1 MAHLRGLLQS
11 GLMLAALFIGTVAA
25 FGQSSSL
32 SGTVLDPQG
41 NSVAGATI
49 TATNVATGAARSA
62 TSSKEGAYQ
71 IAQLAPG
78 TYRVRAEAQGFAG
91 IVLEDVPVL
100 VSTPVTL
107 NIAFKQV
114 GAVSD
119 TVTVQ
124 GGESIIN
131 TSDASVGNTFNERQI
146 RQLPLEGRNVV
157 GLLAA
162 QPGVVFI
169 GNTDAEG
176 NTTDMRNGSVN
187 GGKSDQAN
195 VTLDGVDVNDQQNGF
210 AFRSVLRVTLDA
222 VQEFRVTTT
231 NPNSD
236 QGRSSGAQVSLITK
250 GGSNQFHGSAYEF
263 HRNTITSANDWF
275 NNAAGSF
282 GPNDPAVIAGTAK
295 VGDDRVPRQ
304 KLIRNVFGGTFG
316 GPVIK
321 DRLFFF
327 LNYEGRRDRREDS
340 VARVVPSADLRNG
353 IIKYNNNRGGVTSL
367 TPDQVKA
374 LDPAGIGVNQASLA
388 VFKRYPLPN
397 DTTVGDGLNT
407 FGYRFKAP
415 IKLDWNTYI
424 ARFDYNLTE
433 RHLLFARGNLQNDSD
448 TTLPQFSGQQPAF
461 TNLNN
466 SKGLAVGY
474 TAQLTNTLTNVF
486 RYGYTRQGLEASG
499 AASGVYVTFRTI
511 APIEGFSGFT
521 AARSNGR
528 IIPVHNYI
536 DDLTWVKGSHSA
548 AFGTNLRFIR
558 NARFSFAQSF
568 PSASTNASWLLG
580 TGRDLRPTDI
590 GGGAVAFS
598 DSMMALLGIVSQGN
612 AVFNFDRTGKVL
624 GFGEAVRRK
633 FGADEYEF
641 YGQDSWRVRQNLTLN
656 FGLRYGLYSPPF
668 ETNGNQVAPNIRL
681 GDWFNQRGVNGALG
695 VPSNAAPPVS
705 FDLSGPVNGGR
716 GFYDWDKNNFAPRFA
731 FAYSPKFES
740 SWLKALFGGSGQ
752 SVIRSGFSLAYD
764 RIGGGL
770 AVTFDQ
776 AGSFGLSTA
785 LTNPSSSLN
794 PRTAPRFTGF
804 NSIPAGILPT
814 LPAGSNVFPK
824 KFPGAGESGSFAI
837 TFGLDD
843 NIRTPYS
850 MSANFS
856 IQRELPK
863 NMSIELAY
871 VGRFGRKLLIQDD
884 LAQPVNLLDT
894 VSNTFYYDAAKQ
906 LIGLSGRSIASIPR
920 IGFFEN
926 IFGRTLAGATA
937 KDIDDIYGDFF
948 DFNPGIA
955 ANTVLTPTQ
964 IAYYLYT
971 QEYAPDYTSA
981 LFDLDRGFG
990 SKFGKNAFF
999 NDQFSALAAWRS
1011 IAPSSYNGFQTI
1023 FRKRFSQG
1031 LQFDFNYTV
1040 AKSFDWSSGAERS
1053 GSFGGGFI
1061 VNAWQPGQRKSISDF
1076 DVTHSINANSIYQL
1090 PFGKG
1095 RYFGNN
1101 VNNVADAFIGGWQ
1114 LTNIFRWT
1122 SGLPVGVGNG
1132 RFWPTNWNIT
1142 GFASRTGALPN
1153 QKTTKNA
1160 PAAATGGTPGPNI
1173 FSDPASALKSYDN
1186 TLVGESGE
1194 RNGLRGDG
1202 FFGIDIG
1209 LGKTWKLPVEGH
1221 ALQFRWETFNLTN
1234 SIRFDVNSL
1243 TLDLG
1248 SGRGNFGK
1256 YSAALTN
1263 PRVMQFALRYEF

>member
-1 MAHLRGLLQS
+1 MTRIRGLLQS
-11 GLMLAALFIGTVAA
+11 GLMVAVLLISAISA

-32 SGTVLDPQG
+32 SGTILDPQG
-41 NSVAGATI
+41 SAVTGATI
-49 TATNVATGAARSA
+49 TATNVATSAARVT
-62 TSSKEGAYQ
+62 TSSKDGAYQ
-71 IAQLAPG
+71 IPQLAPG
-78 TYRVRAEAQGFAG
+78 TYRVRAEAQGFSG
-91 IVLEDVPVL
+91 VVLEDVQVL

-107 NIAFKQV
+107 NITFKQV

-131 TSDASVGNTFNERQI
+131 TSDATVGNTFNERQI

-169 GNTDAEG
+169 GNTEADG

-210 AFRSVLRVTLDA
+210 AFFSVLRVTLDA

-250 GGSNQFHGSAYEF
+250 SGSNQYHASAYEF

-275 NNAAGSF
+275 NNAAG
-282 GPNDPAVIAGTAK
+282 
-295 VGDDRVPRQ
+295 VPRQ
-304 KLIRNVFGGTFG
+304 KLIRNVFGGSLG
-316 GPVIK
+316 GPVVK

-340 VARVVPSADLRNG
+340 IARIVPSADLRNG
-353 IIKYNNNRGGVTSL
+353 IIKYNNNSGGVTAL

-388 VFKRYPLPN
+388 IFKRYPLPN
-397 DTTVGDGLNT
+397 DFTVGDGLNT
-407 FGYRFKAP
+407 FGFRFKAP

-424 ARFDYNLTE
+424 ARFDYHLTE
-433 RHLLFARGNLQNDSD
+433 SGRHMLFLRGNLQNDSD
-448 TTLPQFSGQQPAF
+448 TSLSQFPGQQPRF

-466 SKGLAVGY
+466 SKGLGAGY
-474 TAQLTNTLTNVF
+474 TAQITSMLTNVL
-486 RYGYTRQGLEASG
+486 RYGYTRQGIEAAG
-499 AASGVYVTFRTI
+499 ASSGVYVTFRNFD
-511 APIEGFSGFT
+511 PIET
-521 AARSNGR
+521 NNARSNGR
-528 IIPVHNYI
+528 IVPVHNFI

-548 AFGTNLRFIR
+548 GFGTNIRFIR
-558 NARFSFAQSF
+558 NARFSLAQSF
-568 PSASTNASWLLG
+568 PSASANASWLLG
-580 TGRDLRPTDI
+580 TGRDLRPADI

-598 DSMMALLGIVSQGN
+598 DAMMGLLGIVSQGN
-612 AVFNFDRTGKVL
+612 AVYNFDRTGKVL
-624 GFGEAVRRK
+624 GVGEPVNRR

-641 YGQDSWRVRQNLTLN
+641 YGQDSWRVRQNLTVI

-668 ETNGNQVAPNIRL
+668 ETEGNQVAPNIRL
-681 GDWFNQRGVNGALG
+681 GDWFNQRGVNGSKG
-695 VPSNAAPPVS
+695 IPSNAAPAVS

-740 SWLKALFGGSGQ
+740 GWLKALFGGAGRSA
-752 SVIRSGFSLAYD
+752 IRGGFSLAYD

-794 PRTAPRFTGF
+794 PKTAPRFTGF

-814 LPAGSNVFPK
+814 LPAGSNTFPK
-824 KFPGAGESGSFAI
+824 KFPGAGQSGSFAI

-863 NMSIELAY
+863 SMSIELTY

-884 LAQPVNLLDT
+884 LAQPVNLFDPA
-894 VSNTFYYDAAKQ
+894 SNTSYYNAAKA
-906 LIGLSGRSIASIPR
+906 LILQSGKSIASIGK
-920 IGFFEN
+920 IGFWEN
-926 IFGRTLAGATA
+926 IFGATLNGTTA
-937 KDIDDIYGDFF
+937 QDIDDSYGDFF
-948 DFNPGIA
+948 DLNPGIA
-955 ANTVLTPTQ
+955 PNTVLTPTQ

-1011 IAPSSYNGFQTI
+1011 IAPSSYNGFQAL

-1031 LQFDFNYTV
+1031 LQFDFNYTLS
-1040 AKSFDWSSGAERS
+1040 KSFDWSSGAERS

-1076 DVTHSINANSIYQL
+1076 DVAHSINANSIYEL

-1095 RYFGNN
+1095 KYFGNG
-1101 VNNVADAFIGGWQ
+1101 VNKITDGFIGGWQ
-1114 LTNIFRWT
+1114 LTSIFRWT

-1142 GFASRTGALPN
+1142 GFASRTGALPK
-1153 QKTTKNA
+1153 QVTTKNA
-1160 PAAATGGTPGPNI
+1160 PAAASGGTPGPNI
-1173 FSDPASALKSYDN
+1173 FPDPATALKSYSN

-1202 FFGIDIG
+1202 FFGIDLG
-1209 LGKTWKLPVEGH
+1209 LGKTWKLPIEGH
-1221 ALQFRWETFNLTN
+1221 RLQFRWETFNLTN

-1248 SGRGNFGK
+1248 AGRANFGK
-1256 YSAALTN
+1256 YSEALTN

>member
-1 MAHLRGLLQS
+1 MAHLRRLLQS
-11 GLMLAALFIGTVAA
+11 GLMFAVLLICATAA

-32 SGTVLDPQG
+32 SGTVLDLQG
-41 NSVAGATI
+41 NAVAGVTI
-49 TATNVATGAARSA
+49 TATNVATGAARITA
-62 TSSKEGAYQ
+62 SSKEGAYQ
-71 IAQLAPG
+71 IPQLAPG
-78 TYRVRAEAQGFAG
+78 TYRVRAEAQGFSSV
-91 IVLEDVPVL
+91 VLEDVQVL

-107 NIAFKQV
+107 NITFKQV

-124 GGESIIN
+124 GGESILN
-131 TSDASVGNTFNERQI
+131 TSDATIGNTFNERQI

-169 GNTDAEG
+169 GNTDADG

-210 AFRSVLRVTLDA
+210 AFFSVLRVTLDA

-231 NPNSD
+231 SPNSD

-250 GGSNQFHGSAYEF
+250 SGSNQFHASAYEF

-275 NNAAGSF
+275 NNAAG
-282 GPNDPAVIAGTAK
+282 
-295 VGDDRVPRQ
+295 VPRQ
-304 KLIRNVFGGTFG
+304 KLIRNVFGGALG
-316 GPVIK
+316 GPVVK

-340 VARVVPSADLRNG
+340 IARIVPSADLRNG
-353 IIKYNNNRGGVTSL
+353 MIKYNNTSGGVTTL

-388 VFKRYPLPN
+388 IFKRYPLPN
-397 DTTVGDGLNT
+397 DSTVGDGLNT

-424 ARFDYNLTE
+424 ARLDYHLTE
-433 RHLLFARGNLQNDSD
+433 SGRHMLFLRGNLQNDSD
-448 TTLPQFSGQQPAF
+448 TSLPQFPEQQPRF

-466 SKGLAVGY
+466 SKGLGAGY
-474 TAQLTNTLTNVF
+474 TAQITSMLTNVL
-486 RYGYTRQGLEASG
+486 RYGYTRQGIEAAG
-499 AASGVYVTFRTI
+499 ASSGVYVTFRTFD
-511 APIEGFSGFT
+511 PIET
-521 AARSNGR
+521 TNARSNGR
-528 IIPVHNYI
+528 IVPVHNFI
-536 DDLTWVKGSHSA
+536 DDLTWVKGSHSTG
-548 AFGTNLRFIR
+548 FGTNVRFIR
-558 NARFSFAQSF
+558 NARFSLAQSF
-568 PSASTNASWLLG
+568 PSATANASWLLG
-580 TGRDLRPTDI
+580 TGRDLRPANI

-598 DSMMALLGIVSQGN
+598 DAMMALLGIVSQGN
-612 AVFNFDRTGKVL
+612 AVYNFDGSGKVL
-624 GFGEAVRRK
+624 GVGEPVNRR

-740 SWLKALFGGSGQ
+740 GWLKALFGGAGRSA
-752 SVIRSGFSLAYD
+752 IRGGFSLAYD

-794 PRTAPRFTGF
+794 PKTAPRFTGF

-814 LPAGSNVFPK
+814 LPAGSNSFPK

-884 LAQPVNLLDT
+884 LAQPVNLFDPA
-894 VSNTFYYDAAKQ
+894 SKTFYYDAAKA
-906 LIGLSGRSIASIPR
+906 LILQSGKSIAGIGK
-920 IGFFEN
+920 IGFWEN
-926 IFGRTLAGATA
+926 IFGATLNGTTA
-937 KDIDDIYGDFF
+937 QDIDDSYGDFF

-955 ANTVLTPTQ
+955 PGTVLTPTQ

-971 QEYAPDYTSA
+971 QEYAPDFTSA

-1011 IAPSSYNGFQTI
+1011 IAPSSYNGFQAM

-1031 LQFDFNYTV
+1031 LQFDFNYTLS
-1040 AKSFDWSSGAERS
+1040 KSFDWSSGAERS

-1076 DVTHSINANSIYQL
+1076 DVAHSINANSIYEL

-1095 RYFGNN
+1095 KYFGNG
-1101 VNNVADAFIGGWQ
+1101 VNNITDGFIGGWQ
-1114 LTNIFRWT
+1114 LTSIFRWT

-1153 QKTTKNA
+1153 QETTKNA
-1160 PAAATGGTPGPNI
+1160 PAAASGGTPGPNI
-1173 FSDPASALKSYDN
+1173 FSDPATALKSYSN

-1209 LGKTWKLPVEGH
+1209 LGKTWKLPIEGH
-1221 ALQFRWETFNLTN
+1221 RIQFRWETFNLTN

-1248 SGRGNFGK
+1248 SGRANFGK
-1256 YSAALTN
+1256 YSEALSN

>member
-1 MAHLRGLLQS
+1 MVHIRGLLQS
-11 GLMLAALFIGTVAA
+11 GLTLAALFIGAATA

-41 NSVAGATI
+41 NAVAGATI
-49 TATNVATGAARSA
+49 TATNVATGAARA
-62 TSSKEGAYQ
+62 TTSSKDGAYQ
-71 IAQLAPG
+71 IPQLAPG
-78 TYRVRAEAQGFAG
+78 AYRVRAEAPGFSG
-91 IVLEDVPVL
+91 ITLEDVQVL
-100 VSTPVTL
+100 VSTSVTL
-107 NIAFKQV
+107 NITFKQV

-131 TSDASVGNTFNERQI
+131 TSDASIGNTFNERQI

-169 GNTDAEG
+169 GNTDADG

-210 AFRSVLRVTLDA
+210 AFTSVLRVTLDS

-250 GGSNQFHGSAYEF
+250 SGSNQYHGSAYEF

-275 NNAAGSF
+275 NNASG
-282 GPNDPAVIAGTAK
+282 
-295 VGDDRVPRQ
+295 VPRQ
-304 KLIRNVFGGTFG
+304 KLLRNVFGGALG
-316 GPVIK
+316 GPVVK

-340 VARVVPSADLRNG
+340 IARVVPSADLRSG
-353 IIKYNNNRGGVTSL
+353 IIKYSNNKGGITTLS
-367 TPDQVKA
+367 PAQVKA
-374 LDPAGIGVNQASLA
+374 LDPAGIGADPASLA
-388 VFKRYPLPN
+388 LFNRYPLPN
-397 DTTVGDGLNT
+397 DNTVGDGLN
-407 FGYRFKAP
+407 FVGYRFKAP

-424 ARFDYNLTE
+424 ARFDYNLTGSG
-433 RHLLFARGNLQNDSD
+433 RHLLFLRGNLQNDSD
-448 TTLPQFSGQQPAF
+448 TTLPTFPGQQPAF

-466 SKGLAVGY
+466 SKGLAAGY
-474 TAQLTNTLTNVF
+474 TTQITNTLVNAF
-486 RYGYTRQGLEASG
+486 RYGYTRQGIEQAGSATG
-499 AASGVYVTFRTI
+499 NYVTFRNLS
-511 APIEGFSGFT
+511 PIEGFSGT
-521 AARSNGR
+521 AGIEAPARSNGR
-528 IIPVHNYI
+528 IVPVNNFI

-548 AFGTNLRFIR
+548 AFGTNIRFIR
-558 NARFSFAQSF
+558 NSRFSLQRSF

-580 TGRDLRPTDI
+580 TGADLRPADI

-612 AVFNFDRTGKVL
+612 AVYNFDRTGTVL
-624 GFGEAVRRK
+624 GVGEPVERR

-641 YGQDSWRVRQNLTLN
+641 YGQDSWRVRQNLTLTL
-656 FGLRYGLYSPPF
+656 GLRYGLYSPPF

-681 GDWFNQRGVNGALG
+681 GDWFNQRGVNASLG

-705 FDLSGPVNGGR
+705 FDLSGPANGGR

-740 SWLKALFGGSGQ
+740 GLLKALFGGAG
-752 SVIRSGFSLAYD
+752 RSAVRGGFSLAYD
-764 RIGGGL
+764 RIGAGL

-776 AGSFGLSTA
+776 NGSFGLSSA
-785 LTNPSSSLN
+785 LTNPSSSLTSV
-794 PRTAPRFTGF
+794 TAPRFTGF
-804 NSIPAGILPT
+804 NSIPAGILPA
-814 LPAGSNVFPK
+814 LPAGSSTFPK
-824 KFPGAGESGSFAI
+824 KFPGGDDDGSFAI
-837 TFGLDD
+837 TFGMDD

-871 VGRFGRKLLIQDD
+871 VGHFGRKLLIQDD
-884 LAQPVNLLDT
+884 LAQPVNLLDPASKT
-894 VSNTFYYDAAKQ
+894 SYYDAAKQ
-906 LIGLSGRSIASIPR
+906 LIAMGGRNLTTIPN
-920 IGFFEN
+920 IGFWEN
-926 IFGRTLAGATA
+926 IFGSSLAGITA
-937 KDIDDIYGDFF
+937 QDLDGLYFSGPRKGTLFKN
-948 DFNPGIA
+948 NPGLA
-955 ANTVLTPTQ
+955 PGAVLSPTQ
-964 IAYYLYT
+964 IAYFLYS
-971 QEYAPDYTSA
+971 QFYAPDYTSA

-990 SKFGKNAFF
+990 SKFGLNAFF

-1011 IAPSSYNGFQTI
+1011 VAPSSYNGFQAI

-1031 LQFDFNYTV
+1031 LQFDFNYSL

-1053 GSFGGGFI
+1053 ASFGGGFI

-1076 DVTHSINANSIYQL
+1076 DVTHSINVNSIYEL

-1095 RYFGNN
+1095 KYFGNSAN
-1101 VNNVADAFIGGWQ
+1101 KVADGFIGGWQ
-1114 LTNIFRWT
+1114 LTGIFRWT
-1122 SGLPVGVGNG
+1122 SGLPTGVGNG

-1142 GFASRTGALPN
+1142 GFASRTGALPE
-1153 QKTTKNA
+1153 QETTKNA
-1160 PAAATGGTPGPNI
+1160 PAAGAGGTPGPNI
-1173 FSDPASALKSYDN
+1173 FADPATALKSYAN
-1186 TLVGESGE
+1186 TLVGETGE

-1202 FFGIDIG
+1202 FFGIDVG
-1209 LGKTWKLPVEGH
+1209 LGKTWKLPIEGH
-1221 ALQFRWETFNLTN
+1221 KLQFRWETFNLTN
-1234 SIRFDVNSL
+1234 TVRFDVNSL

-1248 SGRGNFGK
+1248 AGRANFGK
-1256 YSAALTN
+1256 YSETLTN

>member
-1 MAHLRGLLQS
+1 MTRIRGLLQS
-11 GLMLAALFIGTVAA
+11 GLMVAVLLISAISA

-32 SGTVLDPQG
+32 SGTILDPQG
-41 NSVAGATI
+41 SAVTGATI
-49 TATNVATGAARSA
+49 TATNVATGAARVT
-62 TSSKEGAYQ
+62 TSSKDGAYQ
-71 IAQLAPG
+71 IPQLAPG
-78 TYRVRAEAQGFAG
+78 TYRVRAEAQGFSG
-91 IVLEDVPVL
+91 VVLEDVQVL

-107 NIAFKQV
+107 NITFKQV

-131 TSDASVGNTFNERQI
+131 TSDATVGNTFNERQI

-169 GNTDAEG
+169 GNTEADG

-210 AFRSVLRVTLDA
+210 AFFSVLRVTLDA

-250 GGSNQFHGSAYEF
+250 SGSNQYHASAYEF

-275 NNAAGSF
+275 NNAAG
-282 GPNDPAVIAGTAK
+282 
-295 VGDDRVPRQ
+295 VPRQ
-304 KLIRNVFGGTFG
+304 KLIRNIFGGSLG
-316 GPVIK
+316 GPVVK

-340 VARVVPSADLRNG
+340 IARIVPSADLRNG
-353 IIKYNNNRGGVTSL
+353 IIKYNNNSGGVTAL

-374 LDPAGIGVNQASLA
+374 LDPAAIGVNQASLA
-388 VFKRYPLPN
+388 IFKRYPLPN
-397 DTTVGDGLNT
+397 DFTVGDGLNT
-407 FGYRFKAP
+407 FGFRFKAP

-424 ARFDYNLTE
+424 ARFDYHLTE
-433 RHLLFARGNLQNDSD
+433 SGRHMLFLRGNLQNDSD
-448 TTLPQFSGQQPAF
+448 TSLSQFPGQQPRF

-466 SKGLAVGY
+466 SKGLGAGY
-474 TAQLTNTLTNVF
+474 TAQITSMLTNVL
-486 RYGYTRQGLEASG
+486 RYGYTRQGIEAAG
-499 AASGVYVTFRTI
+499 ASSGVYVTFRSFD
-511 APIEGFSGFT
+511 PIET
-521 AARSNGR
+521 TNARSNGR
-528 IIPVHNYI
+528 IVPVHNFI

-548 AFGTNLRFIR
+548 GFGTNIRFIR
-558 NARFSFAQSF
+558 NERFNLAQSF
-568 PSASTNASWLLG
+568 PSASANASWLLG
-580 TGRDLRPTDI
+580 TGRDLRPADI

-598 DSMMALLGIVSQGN
+598 DAMMGLLGIVSQGN
-612 AVFNFDRTGKVL
+612 AVYNFDRTGKVL
-624 GFGEAVRRK
+624 GVGEPVNRR

-641 YGQDSWRVRQNLTLN
+641 YGQDSWRVRQNLTVI

-668 ETNGNQVAPNIRL
+668 ETDGNQVAPNIRL
-681 GDWFNQRGVNGALG
+681 GDWFNQRGVNGSKG
-695 VPSNAAPPVS
+695 IPSNAAPAVS

-740 SWLKALFGGSGQ
+740 GWLKALFGGAGRSA
-752 SVIRSGFSLAYD
+752 IRGGFSLAYD

-794 PRTAPRFTGF
+794 PKTAPRFTGF

-814 LPAGSNVFPK
+814 LPAGSNTFPK
-824 KFPGAGESGSFAI
+824 KFPGAGQSGSFAI

-850 MSANFS
+850 MSTNFS

-863 NMSIELAY
+863 SMSIELTY

-884 LAQPVNLLDT
+884 LAQPVNLFDPA
-894 VSNTFYYDAAKQ
+894 SNTSYYNAAKA
-906 LIGLSGRSIASIPR
+906 LILQSGKSIASIGK
-920 IGFFEN
+920 IGFWEN
-926 IFGRTLAGATA
+926 IFGATLNGTTA
-937 KDIDDIYGDFF
+937 QDIDDSYGDFF
-948 DFNPGIA
+948 DLNPGIA
-955 ANTVLTPTQ
+955 PNTVLTPTQ

-990 SKFGKNAFF
+990 SMFGKNAFF

-1011 IAPSSYNGFQTI
+1011 IAPSSYNGFQAL

-1031 LQFDFNYTV
+1031 LQFDFNYTLS
-1040 AKSFDWSSGAERS
+1040 KSFDWSSGAERS

-1076 DVTHSINANSIYQL
+1076 DVAHSINANSIYEL

-1095 RYFGNN
+1095 KYFGNG
-1101 VNNVADAFIGGWQ
+1101 VNKITDGFIGGWQ
-1114 LTNIFRWT
+1114 LTSIFRWT

-1142 GFASRTGALPN
+1142 GFASRTGALPK
-1153 QKTTKNA
+1153 QETAKNA
-1160 PAAATGGTPGPNI
+1160 PAAASGGTPGPNI
-1173 FSDPASALKSYDN
+1173 FPDPATALKSYSN

-1202 FFGIDIG
+1202 FFGIDLG
-1209 LGKTWKLPVEGH
+1209 LGKTWKLPIEGH
-1221 ALQFRWETFNLTN
+1221 RLQFRWETFNLTN

-1248 SGRGNFGK
+1248 SGRANFGK
-1256 YSAALTN
+1256 YSEALTN

>member
-1 MAHLRGLLQS
+1 MAHLRSLLQS
-11 GLMLAALFIGTVAA
+11 GLLLAVLLISATAA

-41 NSVAGATI
+41 SAVTGATI
-49 TATNVATGAARSA
+49 TITNVATSA
-62 TSSKEGAYQ
+62 SRNTTSSKEGAYQ
-71 IAQLAPG
+71 IPQLAPG
-78 TYRVRAEAQGFAG
+78 TYRIRAEAQGFAA
-91 IVLEDVPVL
+91 ILLEDIQVL

-107 NIAFKQV
+107 NITFKQI
-114 GAVSD
+114 GAVND

-124 GGESIIN
+124 GGESVIN
-131 TSDASVGNTFNERQI
+131 TSDATIGNTFNERQI
-146 RQLPLEGRNVV
+146 RQLPIEGRNVV

-169 GNTDAEG
+169 GNTDAQG
-176 NTTDMRNGSVN
+176 NTSDMRNGSVN

-210 AFRSVLRVTLDA
+210 AFTSVLRVTLDA

-250 GGSNQFHGSAYEF
+250 GGSNQIHGSAYEF

-275 NNAAGSF
+275 NNAAG
-282 GPNDPAVIAGTAK
+282 VE
-295 VGDDRVPRQ
+295 RQ
-304 KLIRNVFGGTFG
+304 KLIRNVFGGTLG
-316 GPVIK
+316 GPVVK
-321 DRLFFF
+321 DRIFFF

-353 IIKYNNNRGGVTSL
+353 IIKYNNNRGSVTTL
-367 TPDQVKA
+367 TPAQARA
-374 LDPAGIGVNQASLA
+374 LDPAGIGPNPASLA
-388 VFKRYPLPN
+388 IFNQYPLPN

-424 ARFDYNLTE
+424 AKIDYNLTGSG
-433 RHLLFARGNLQNDSD
+433 RHLFFLRGNLQNDSD
-448 TTLPQFSGQQPAF
+448 TSLPQFPGQQAQF

-466 SKGLAVGY
+466 SKGLAAGY
-474 TAQLTNTLTNVF
+474 TAQITSTLINSF
-486 RYGYTRQGLEASG
+486 RYGYTRQGIEASG
-499 AASGVYVTFRTI
+499 ASSGVYVTFRTFD
-511 APIEGFSGFT
+511 PIQATG
-521 AARSNGR
+521 ARSNGR
-528 IIPVHNYI
+528 IIPVHNYV

-548 AFGTNLRFIR
+548 GFGTNIRFIR
-558 NARFSFAQSF
+558 NSRFSLERSF
-568 PSASTNASWLLG
+568 PSASTNASWLIG
-580 TGRDLRPTDI
+580 TGRDLRPSDI

-612 AVFNFDRTGKVL
+612 AVYNFDATGRVL
-624 GFGEAVRRK
+624 GVGESVNRR

-641 YGQDSWRVRQNLTLN
+641 YGQDSWRVRPNLTLN

-668 ETNGNQVAPNIRL
+668 ETNGNQVAPNISL
-681 GDWFNQRGVNGALG
+681 GDWFDQRGLNGARG
-695 VPSNAAPPVS
+695 IPSNATSPVS
-705 FDLSGPVNGGR
+705 FDLSGPANGRR
-716 GFYDWDKNNFAPRFA
+716 GFYDWDKNNFAPRFS
-731 FAYSPKFES
+731 FAYSPRFEGG
-740 SWLKALFGGSGQ
+740 WLKALLGGSGQ
-752 SVIRSGFSLAYD
+752 SAIRGGFSLAYD

-785 LTNPSSSLN
+785 LTNPSSTLT
-794 PRTAPRFTGF
+794 PVTAPRFTGL
-804 NSIPAGILPT
+804 NSIPAGLLPA
-814 LPAGSNVFPK
+814 LPAGNNSFPK
-824 KFPGAGESGSFAI
+824 KFPGDGEDGSFAI

-843 NIRTPYS
+843 KIRTPYS
-850 MSANFS
+850 MSLNFS

-863 NMSIELAY
+863 NMSLELAY
-871 VGRFGRKLLIQDD
+871 VGRFARKLLIQGD
-884 LAQPVNLLDT
+884 LAQPVNLVDPD
-894 VSNTFYYDAAKQ
+894 SKISYYDAAKQ
-906 LIGLSGRSIASIPR
+906 LIAQSGKPIGSIGR
-920 IGFFEN
+920 IGFWEN
-926 IFGRTLAGATA
+926 IFGATLNGLTAG
-937 KDIDDIYGDFF
+937 DIDDIYGDFF
-948 DFNPGIA
+948 DLNPGIA
-955 ANTVLTPTQ
+955 ANTALSPTQ

-981 LFDLDRGFG
+981 LLDLDTFFG
-990 SKFGKNAFF
+990 SRFGTYALF

-1011 IAPSSYNGFQTI
+1011 IASSSYNGFQAI
-1023 FRKRFSQG
+1023 LRKRFSQG
-1031 LQFDFNYTV
+1031 LQFDFNYSL

-1061 VNAWQPGQRKSISDF
+1061 VNSWQPGQRKSISDF
-1076 DVTHSINANSIYQL
+1076 DVTHSINSNSIYEL

-1095 RYFGNN
+1095 KFFGKN
-1101 VNNVADAFIGGWQ
+1101 VNNAVDAFIGGWQ
-1114 LTNIFRWT
+1114 LTGIFRWT
-1122 SGLPVGVGNG
+1122 SGLPISVGNG

-1142 GFASRTGALPN
+1142 GFATRTGALPK

-1160 PAAATGGTPGPNI
+1160 PAAAAGGTPGPNI
-1173 FSDPASALKSYDN
+1173 FSDPASALNSYDN
-1186 TLVGESGE
+1186 TVVGESGE

-1202 FFGIDIG
+1202 FFGIDLG
-1209 LGKTWKLPVEGH
+1209 LGKTWKLPIEGH
-1221 ALQFRWETFNLTN
+1221 KLQFRWETFNLTN
-1234 SIRFDVNSL
+1234 TVRFDVNSL

-1248 SGRGNFGK
+1248 SGRTNFGK
-1256 YSAALTN
+1256 YSDTLTN

>member
-1 MAHLRGLLQS
+1 MARLRGLLQS
-11 GLMLAALFIGTVAA
+11 GFMLAVLLMGTIAA

-32 SGTVLDPQG
+32 SGTILDPQG
-41 NSVAGATI
+41 NAVTGATI
-49 TATNVATGAARSA
+49 TATSVATGATRVT

-71 IAQLAPG
+71 IPQLAPG

-91 IVLEDVPVL
+91 IVLEDIQVL

-107 NIAFKQV
+107 NITFKQV

-124 GGESIIN
+124 GGESVIN
-131 TSDASVGNTFNERQI
+131 TSDATIGNTFNERQV

-169 GNTDAEG
+169 GNTDADG
-176 NTTDMRNGSVN
+176 STTDMRNGSVN

-210 AFRSVLRVTLDA
+210 AFTSVLRVTLDA

-250 GGSNQFHGSAYEF
+250 SGSNQFHGSAYEF

-275 NNAAGSF
+275 NNASG
-282 GPNDPAVIAGTAK
+282 
-295 VGDDRVPRQ
+295 VPRQ
-304 KLIRNVFGGTFG
+304 KLIRNVFGGSLG
-316 GPVIK
+316 GPVVN

-340 VARVVPSADLRNG
+340 IARVVPSADLRNG
-353 IIKYNNNRGGVTSL
+353 IIKYNNNQGGITTL
-367 TPDQVKA
+367 TPAQVKA
-374 LDPAGIGVNQASLA
+374 LDPGGIGVNPASLA
-388 VFKRYPLPN
+388 VFNRYPLPN
-397 DTTVGDGLNT
+397 DNTVGDGLN
-407 FGYRFKAP
+407 FLGFRFKAP

-424 ARFDYNLTE
+424 ARFDYNLTGSG
-433 RHLLFARGNLQNDSD
+433 RHLLFVRGNLQNDSD
-448 TTLPQFSGQQPAF
+448 TTLPQFPGQQAAF

-466 SKGLAVGY
+466 SKGLAAGY
-474 TAQLTNTLTNVF
+474 TTQFTNTLTNVF
-486 RYGYTRQGLEASG
+486 RYGYTRQGLEAAGSATG
-499 AASGVYVTFRTI
+499 TYVTFRNLS
-511 APIEGFSGFT
+511 PIEGFSGPVGAQA

-528 IIPVHNYI
+528 IVPVHNYI
-536 DDLTWVKGSHSA
+536 DDLTWVKGSHSVG
-548 AFGTNLRFIR
+548 FGTNIRFIR
-558 NARFSFAQSF
+558 NARFSLAQSF
-568 PSASTNASWLLG
+568 PSATTNASWLLG
-580 TGRDLRPTDI
+580 TGADLRPADI

-612 AVFNFDRTGKVL
+612 AVYNFDRTGKVL
-624 GFGEAVRRK
+624 GVGEPVTRR

-641 YGQDSWRVRQNLTLN
+641 YGQDSWRFRQNLTLT

-681 GDWFNQRGVNGALG
+681 GDWFEQRGANAAQGI
-695 VPSNAAPPVS
+695 PSNAAPAVS

-740 SWLKALFGGSGQ
+740 GWLKSLFGGAGRSA
-752 SVIRSGFSLAYD
+752 IRGGFSLAYD

-776 AGSFGLSTA
+776 NGSFGLSTA
-785 LTNPSSSLN
+785 LTNPSSSLTSV
-794 PRTAPRFTGF
+794 TAPRFTGF
-804 NSIPAGILPT
+804 NSIPAGILPA
-814 LPAGSNVFPK
+814 LPAGSNTFPK
-824 KFPGAGESGSFAI
+824 KFPGGDEDGSFAI

-850 MSANFS
+850 MSVNFS

-871 VGRFGRKLLIQDD
+871 VGRFGRNLLVQDD
-884 LAQPVNLLDT
+884 LAQPVNLVDPAT
-894 VSNTFYYDAAKQ
+894 KTAYYDAAKQ
-906 LIGLSGRSIASIPR
+906 LIAMGGRNLTAVPK
-920 IGFFEN
+920 IGYWEN
-926 IFGRTLAGATA
+926 IFGSSLAGITA
-937 KDIDDIYGDFF
+937 QDIDSSYYRGRGTLFKN
-948 DFNPGIA
+948 NPGLA
-955 ANTVLTPTQ
+955 PGTVLSPTQ
-964 IAYYLYT
+964 IAYFLYS
-971 QEYAPDYTSA
+971 QFYAPDYTSA

-990 SKFGKNAFF
+990 SKFGLNAFF

-1011 IAPSSYNGFQTI
+1011 IAPSNYNGFQAI

-1031 LQFDFNYTV
+1031 LQFDFNYSLS
-1040 AKSFDWSSGAERS
+1040 KSFDWSSGAERS
-1053 GSFGGGFI
+1053 AAFGGGFI
-1061 VNAWQPGQRKSISDF
+1061 VNAWQPTQRKSISDF
-1076 DVTHSINANSIYQL
+1076 DVTHSINANSIYEL

-1095 RYFGNN
+1095 KQFGNG
-1101 VNNVADAFIGGWQ
+1101 VNKVADAFIGGWQ
-1114 LTNIFRWT
+1114 LTGIFRWT
-1122 SGLPVGVGNG
+1122 SGLPIGVGNG

-1142 GFASRTGALPN
+1142 GFASRTGALPK
-1153 QKTTKNA
+1153 QETTKNA
-1160 PAAATGGTPGPNI
+1160 PAAAAGGTPGPNI
-1173 FSDPASALKSYDN
+1173 FPDPATALKSYDN
-1186 TLVGESGE
+1186 TLVGETGE

-1202 FFGIDIG
+1202 FFGIDMG
-1209 LGKTWKLPVEGH
+1209 LGKTWKLPIEGH
-1221 ALQFRWETFNLTN
+1221 KLQFRWETFNLTN
-1234 SIRFDVNSL
+1234 TVRFDVNSL
-1243 TLDLG
+1243 TLDMG
-1248 SGRGNFGK
+1248 SGRANFGK
-1256 YSAALTN
+1256 YSETLTN

>member
-1 MAHLRGLLQS
+1 
-11 GLMLAALFIGTVAA
+11 MLAVLLISAISA

-41 NSVAGATI
+41 NAVAGVAI
-49 TATNVATGAARSA
+49 TATNVATGGVRAT

-78 TYRVRAEAQGFAG
+78 TYRVRAEAQGFSG
-91 IVLEDVPVL
+91 VVLEDVQVL

-107 NIAFKQV
+107 NITFKQV

-131 TSDASVGNTFNERQI
+131 TSDATVGNTFNERQI

-169 GNTDAEG
+169 GNTEADG

-210 AFRSVLRVTLDA
+210 AFFSVLRVTLDA

-250 GGSNQFHGSAYEF
+250 SGSNQYHASAYEF

-275 NNAAGSF
+275 NNAAG
-282 GPNDPAVIAGTAK
+282 
-295 VGDDRVPRQ
+295 VPRQ
-304 KLIRNVFGGTFG
+304 KLIRNVFGGSLG
-316 GPVIK
+316 GPVVK

-340 VARVVPSADLRNG
+340 IARIVPSADLRNG
-353 IIKYNNNRGGVTSL
+353 IIKYNNSSGGVTSL
-367 TPDQVKA
+367 TPAQVKA

-388 VFKRYPLPN
+388 IFKRYPLPN
-397 DTTVGDGLNT
+397 DFTVGDGLNT
-407 FGYRFKAP
+407 FGFRFKAP

-424 ARFDYNLTE
+424 ARLDYHLTQSG
-433 RHLLFARGNLQNDSD
+433 RHMLFLRGNLQNDSD
-448 TTLPQFSGQQPAF
+448 TTLSQFPGQQPRF

-466 SKGLAVGY
+466 SKGLGAGY
-474 TAQLTNTLTNVF
+474 TAQITSMLTNVV
-486 RYGYTRQGLEASG
+486 RYGYTRQGIEAAG
-499 AASGVYVTFRTI
+499 ASSGVYVTFRNFD
-511 APIEGFSGFT
+511 PIET
-521 AARSNGR
+521 TNARSNGR
-528 IIPVHNYI
+528 IVPVHNFI

-548 AFGTNLRFIR
+548 GFGTNIRFIR
-558 NARFSFAQSF
+558 NARFSLAQSF
-568 PSASTNASWLLG
+568 PSASANASWLLG
-580 TGRDLRPTDI
+580 TGRDLRPADI

-598 DSMMALLGIVSQGN
+598 DAMMGLLGIVSQGN
-612 AVFNFDRTGKVL
+612 AVYNFDRTGKVL
-624 GFGEAVRRK
+624 GVGEPVNRR

-641 YGQDSWRVRQNLTLN
+641 YGQDSWRVRQNLTVI

-668 ETNGNQVAPNIRL
+668 ETGGNQVAPNIRL
-681 GDWFNQRGVNGALG
+681 GDWFNQRGVNGAKG
-695 VPSNAAPPVS
+695 IPSNAAPAVS
-705 FDLSGPVNGGR
+705 FDLSGPANGGR

-740 SWLKALFGGSGQ
+740 GWLKALFGGAGRS
-752 SVIRSGFSLAYD
+752 SIRGGFSLAYD

-776 AGSFGLSTA
+776 SGSFGLSTA

-794 PRTAPRFTGF
+794 PKTAPRFTGF

-814 LPAGSNVFPK
+814 LPAGSNTFPK
-824 KFPGAGESGSFAI
+824 KFPGAGQSGSFAI

-863 NMSIELAY
+863 SMSIELTY

-884 LAQPVNLLDT
+884 LAQPVNLFDPA
-894 VSNTFYYDAAKQ
+894 SNTFYYDAAKA
-906 LIGLSGRSIASIPR
+906 LILQSGKSIASIGK
-920 IGFFEN
+920 IGFWEN
-926 IFGRTLAGATA
+926 IFGATLNGATA
-937 KDIDDIYGDFF
+937 QDIDDSYGDFF
-948 DFNPGIA
+948 ALNPGIA
-955 ANTVLTPTQ
+955 PGTMLTPTQ

-1011 IAPSSYNGFQTI
+1011 IAPSSYNGFQAL

-1031 LQFDFNYTV
+1031 LQFDFNYTLS
-1040 AKSFDWSSGAERS
+1040 KSFDWSSGAERS

-1076 DVTHSINANSIYQL
+1076 DVAHSINANSIYEL

-1095 RYFGNN
+1095 KYFGNG
-1101 VNNVADAFIGGWQ
+1101 VNKIADGFIGGWQ

-1142 GFASRTGALPN
+1142 GFASRTGALPK
-1153 QKTTKNA
+1153 QETTKNA
-1160 PAAATGGTPGPNI
+1160 PAAASGGTAGPNI
-1173 FSDPASALKSYDN
+1173 FPDPATALKSYSN

-1202 FFGIDIG
+1202 FFGIDLG
-1209 LGKTWKLPVEGH
+1209 LGKTWKLPIEGH
-1221 ALQFRWETFNLTN
+1221 RLQFRWETFNLTN

-1248 SGRGNFGK
+1248 SGRANFGK
-1256 YSAALTN
+1256 YSEALTN

>member
-1 MAHLRGLLQS
+1 MAHSRGLLQS
-11 GLMLAALFIGTVAA
+11 GLMFAVLLIGATTA

-32 SGTVLDPQG
+32 SGTILDPQG
-41 NSVAGATI
+41 NAVAGVAI
-49 TATNVATGAARSA
+49 TATNVATGAVRAT

-71 IAQLAPG
+71 IPQLAPG
-78 TYRVRAEAQGFAG
+78 TYRVRAEAQGFSG
-91 IVLEDVPVL
+91 ITLEDVQVL

-107 NIAFKQV
+107 NITFKQV

-131 TSDASVGNTFNERQI
+131 TSDATVGNTFNERQI

-169 GNTDAEG
+169 GNTEADG

-210 AFRSVLRVTLDA
+210 AFFSVLRVTLDA

-250 GGSNQFHGSAYEF
+250 SGSNQYHASAYEF

-275 NNAAGSF
+275 NNAAG
-282 GPNDPAVIAGTAK
+282 
-295 VGDDRVPRQ
+295 VPRQ
-304 KLIRNVFGGTFG
+304 KLIRNVFGGSLG
-316 GPVIK
+316 GPVVK

-340 VARVVPSADLRNG
+340 IARIVPSADLRNG
-353 IIKYNNNRGGVTSL
+353 IIKYNDNSGGVTAL

-388 VFKRYPLPN
+388 IFKMYPLPN
-397 DTTVGDGLNT
+397 DFTVGDGLNT
-407 FGYRFKAP
+407 FGFRFKAP

-424 ARFDYNLTE
+424 ARFDYHLTE
-433 RHLLFARGNLQNDSD
+433 SGRHMLFLRGNLQNDSD
-448 TTLPQFSGQQPAF
+448 TSLPQFPGQQPRF

-466 SKGLAVGY
+466 SKGLGAGY
-474 TAQLTNTLTNVF
+474 TAQITSMMTNVL
-486 RYGYTRQGLEASG
+486 RYGYTRQGLEAAG
-499 AASGVYVTFRTI
+499 ASSGVYVTFRNFD
-511 APIEGFSGFT
+511 PIET
-521 AARSNGR
+521 TNARSNGR
-528 IIPVHNYI
+528 IVPVHNFI

-548 AFGTNLRFIR
+548 GFGTNIRFIR
-558 NARFSFAQSF
+558 NARFNLAQSF
-568 PSASTNASWLLG
+568 PSASANASWLLG
-580 TGRDLRPTDI
+580 TGRDLRPANI

-598 DSMMALLGIVSQGN
+598 DAMMGLLGIVSQGN
-612 AVFNFDRTGKVL
+612 AVYNFDRTGKVL
-624 GFGEAVRRK
+624 GVGEPVNRR

-641 YGQDSWRVRQNLTLN
+641 YGQDSWRVRQNLTVI

-668 ETNGNQVAPNIRL
+668 ETEGNQVAPNIRL
-681 GDWFNQRGVNGALG
+681 GDWFNQRGVNGSKG
-695 VPSNAAPPVS
+695 IPSNAAPAVS

-740 SWLKALFGGSGQ
+740 GWLKALFGGAGRSA
-752 SVIRSGFSLAYD
+752 IRGGFSLAYD

-776 AGSFGLSTA
+776 AGSFGLSTS

-794 PRTAPRFTGF
+794 PKTAPRFTGF

-814 LPAGSNVFPK
+814 LPAGSNTFPK
-824 KFPGAGESGSFAI
+824 KFPGAGQSGSFAI

-850 MSANFS
+850 MSTNFS

-863 NMSIELAY
+863 SMSIELTY

-884 LAQPVNLLDT
+884 LAQPVNLFDPA
-894 VSNTFYYDAAKQ
+894 SNTFYYDAAKA
-906 LIGLSGRSIASIPR
+906 LILQSGKSIASIGK
-920 IGFFEN
+920 IGFWEN
-926 IFGRTLAGATA
+926 IFGATLNGTTA
-937 KDIDDIYGDFF
+937 QDIDDSYGDFF
-948 DFNPGIA
+948 DLNPGIA
-955 ANTVLTPTQ
+955 PNTVLTPTQ

-1011 IAPSSYNGFQTI
+1011 IAPSSYNGFQAL

-1031 LQFDFNYTV
+1031 LQFDFNYTLS
-1040 AKSFDWSSGAERS
+1040 KSFDWSSGAERS

-1076 DVTHSINANSIYQL
+1076 DVAHSINANSIYEL

-1095 RYFGNN
+1095 KYFGNG
-1101 VNNVADAFIGGWQ
+1101 VNNIADGFIGGWQ
-1114 LTNIFRWT
+1114 LTSIFRWT

-1142 GFASRTGALPN
+1142 GFASRTGALPK
-1153 QKTTKNA
+1153 QETTKNA
-1160 PAAATGGTPGPNI
+1160 PAAASGGTPGPNI
-1173 FSDPASALKSYDN
+1173 FPDPATALKSYGN

-1202 FFGIDIG
+1202 FFGIDLG
-1209 LGKTWKLPVEGH
+1209 LGKTWKLPIEGH
-1221 ALQFRWETFNLTN
+1221 RLQFRWETFNLTN

-1248 SGRGNFGK
+1248 AGRANFGK
-1256 YSAALTN
+1256 YSEALTN

>member
-1 MAHLRGLLQS
+1 MVHLRGLAQS
-11 GLMLAALFIGTVAA
+11 GLMLAVLLISAIVA

-32 SGTVLDPQG
+32 SGTVIDPQG
-41 NSVAGATI
+41 NAVAGATI
-49 TATNVATGAARSA
+49 TVTNVATGAARAA

-71 IAQLAPG
+71 IPQLAPG
-78 TYRVRAEAQGFAG
+78 TYRVRAEAQGFSG
-91 IVLEDVPVL
+91 VTLEDVQLL

-107 NIAFKQV
+107 NITFKQV

-131 TSDASVGNTFNERQI
+131 TSDATIGNTFNERQV

-195 VTLDGVDVNDQQNGF
+195 VTLDGVDVNDQQAGF
-210 AFRSVLRVTLDA
+210 AFTSVLRVTLDS

-231 NPNSD
+231 NPNTD

-250 GGSNQFHGSAYEF
+250 SGSNQFHGSAYEF

-275 NNAAGSF
+275 NNASG
-282 GPNDPAVIAGTAK
+282 
-295 VGDDRVPRQ
+295 VPRQ
-304 KLIRNVFGGTFG
+304 KLIRNVFGATVG
-316 GPVIK
+316 GPVVN

-340 VARVVPSADLRNG
+340 IARVVPSADLRNG
-353 IIKYNNNRGGVTSL
+353 IIKYNNNSGGITTL
-367 TPDQVKA
+367 TPAQVKA
-374 LDPAGIGVNQASLA
+374 LDPAGIGVNPASLA
-388 VFKRYPLPN
+388 VFNRYPLSN
-397 DTTVGDGLNT
+397 DSTVGDGINFLG
-407 FGYRFKAP
+407 FRFKAP

-424 ARFDYNLTE
+424 ARFDYNLTGSG

-448 TTLPQFSGQQPAF
+448 TTLPQFPGQQAAF

-466 SKGLAVGY
+466 SKGLAAGY
-474 TAQLTNTLTNVF
+474 TAQITNTLTNVF
-486 RYGYTRQGLEASG
+486 RYGYTRQGLEAAGSATG
-499 AASGVYVTFRTI
+499 TYVTFRNLS
-511 APIEGFSGFT
+511 PIEGFSGPVGAQV

-528 IIPVHNYI
+528 IVPVHNYI
-536 DDLTWVKGSHSA
+536 DDLTWVKGSHLA
-548 AFGTNLRFIR
+548 GFGTNIRFIR
-558 NARFSFAQSF
+558 NARFSLAQSF
-568 PSASTNASWLLG
+568 PSATTNASWLVG
-580 TGRDLRPTDI
+580 TGANLRPANI

-598 DSMMALLGIVSQGN
+598 DAMMALLGIVSQGN
-612 AVFNFDRTGKVL
+612 AVYNFDRTGAVL
-624 GFGEAVRRK
+624 GVGEPVSRR

-641 YGQDSWRVRQNLTLN
+641 YGQDSWRVRQNLTLTI
-656 FGLRYGLYSPPF
+656 GLRYGLYSPPF

-681 GDWFNQRGVNGALG
+681 GDWFNERGNNAGRG
-695 VPSNAAPPVS
+695 IPSNAAPPIS

-731 FAYSPKFES
+731 FAYSPKFEGGI
-740 SWLKALFGGSGQ
+740 LKALFGGAG
-752 SVIRSGFSLAYD
+752 RSAVRGGFSLAYD

-776 AGSFGLSTA
+776 NGSFGLSTA
-785 LTNPSSSLN
+785 LTNPSSSLTAI
-794 PRTAPRFTGF
+794 TAPRFTGF
-804 NSIPAGILPT
+804 NSIPAGILPA
-814 LPAGSNVFPK
+814 LPAGSNTFPK
-824 KFPGAGESGSFAI
+824 KFPGGDDDGSFAI

-884 LAQPVNLLDT
+884 LAQPVNLFDPASKT
-894 VSNTFYYDAAKQ
+894 AYYDAAKQ
-906 LIGLSGRSIASIPR
+906 LIGLGSRNLTAVPTMGYW
-920 IGFFEN
+920 EN
-926 IFGRTLAGATA
+926 IFGSTLAGITA
-937 KDIDDIYGDFF
+937 QDIDGSYYRGRGTLFRN
-948 DFNPGIA
+948 NPGLA
-955 ANTVLTPTQ
+955 PGTVLSPTQ
-964 IAYYLYT
+964 IAYFLYS
-971 QEYAPDYTSA
+971 QFYAPDYTSA

-990 SKFGKNAFF
+990 SKFGLNAYF

-1011 IAPSSYNGFQTI
+1011 IAPSSYNGFQAI

-1031 LQFDFNYTV
+1031 LQFDFNYSL

-1053 GSFGGGFI
+1053 ASFGGGFI

-1076 DVTHSINANSIYQL
+1076 DVTHSINANSIYEL

-1095 RYFGNN
+1095 KYFGNG
-1101 VNNVADAFIGGWQ
+1101 VNKVADAIIGGWQ
-1114 LTNIFRWT
+1114 LTGIFRWT
-1122 SGLPVGVGNG
+1122 SGLSTSVGNG

-1142 GFASRTGALPN
+1142 GFASRTGVLPK
-1153 QKTTKNA
+1153 QATTKNA
-1160 PAAATGGTPGPNI
+1160 PAATPDGDPGPNI
-1173 FSDPASALKSYDN
+1173 FPDPATALESYDN

-1202 FFGIDIG
+1202 FFGIDLG
-1209 LGKTWKLPVEGH
+1209 LGKTWKLPIEGH
-1221 ALQFRWETFNLTN
+1221 KLQFRWETFNLTN
-1234 SIRFDVNSL
+1234 TVRFDVNSL

-1248 SGRGNFGK
+1248 SGRANFGK
-1256 YSAALTN
+1256 YSETLTN